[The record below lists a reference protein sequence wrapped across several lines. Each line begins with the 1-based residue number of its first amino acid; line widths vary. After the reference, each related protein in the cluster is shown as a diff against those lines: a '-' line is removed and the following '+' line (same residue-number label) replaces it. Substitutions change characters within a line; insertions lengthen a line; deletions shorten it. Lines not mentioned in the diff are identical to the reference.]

1 MKHLLSKLLGA
12 ALMSALALGS
22 TGPTPV
28 AQAAQPA
35 ELVVF
40 SMNVKN
46 PKTTLG
52 CRETVTYL
60 VKVELEKSIGVP
72 TPVPGS
78 MGFPKGMTVI
88 GINVEAFSKTP
99 SVGDFVG
106 PKTVKTAVVLDDD
119 LATLGAKFKFKA
131 NKPGKT
137 TLYFEGL
144 VGKEYVSLNL
154 DVKVLPCN
162 FKARTSSTFSAQGI
176 TLLSAMEG
184 EMKMDE
190 EGNFTGSG
198 TVNWVG
204 APSASGNCSGT
215 IDIESSQA
223 DLTGSL
229 DENGELAAEVTY
241 LPAALTHNFCCQG
254 ICATDTA
261 LVTPQAIAMSVPPSG
276 GVSRQSQDLYE
287 PNYYS
292 MHGSV
297 DIIVIPAEDEA
308 VSFIPGKP
316 GPSGDDGS
324 SAFEA
329 LLALR

>member
-1 MKHLLSKLLGA
+1 MKHLFSKLLGA
-12 ALMSALALGS
+12 ALMSALAIGS
-22 TGPTPV
+22 TGQTPL

-35 ELVVF
+35 EPVVF
-40 SMNVKN
+40 SMNIKN
-46 PKTTLG
+46 PKTTLR
-52 CRETVTYL
+52 CRESVLYF
-60 VKVELEKSIGVP
+60 VSVELAPSNGAPTPAPGSRGVP
-72 TPVPGS
+72 RGVS
-78 MGFPKGMTVI
+78 MIVT
-88 GINVEAFSKTP
+88 NVEATSKDP

-106 PKTVKTAVVLDDD
+106 ARTEKTTVVFDDD
-119 LATLGAKFKFKA
+119 LVTLGSKFRFKA
-131 NKPGKT
+131 NKPGTT

-154 DVKVLPCN
+154 DVEVLPCN

-176 TLLSAMEG
+176 TILSAMDG
-184 EMKMDE
+184 EMQMDE
-190 EGNFTGSG
+190 EGSFTGTA

-204 APSASGNCSGT
+204 APTAAGNCSGT
-215 IDIESSQA
+215 IDIASSQA

-229 DENGELAAEVTY
+229 DENGQLRAEVTY

-261 LVTPQAIAMSVPPSG
+261 LVTPAAVAMSVPPSG

-287 PNYYS
+287 PRYYS

-308 VSFIPGKP
+308 ISFIPGNQE
-316 GPSGDDGS
+316 GSEDDGS
-324 SAFEA
+324 SSFEA